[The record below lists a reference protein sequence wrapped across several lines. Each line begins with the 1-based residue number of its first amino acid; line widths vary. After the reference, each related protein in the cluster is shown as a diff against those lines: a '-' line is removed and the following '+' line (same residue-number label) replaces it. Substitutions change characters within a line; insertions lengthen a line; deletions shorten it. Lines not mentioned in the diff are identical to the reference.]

1 MGKSQKLEY
10 MKNFKTPQEQF
21 WYTKFGDEYSK
32 RVVGDRIVLNNIS
45 LFSRALR
52 ATGKLNSAVELGC
65 NIGLNLRAL
74 NQINPEM
81 TLTGY
86 EINGFAAEEAANLN
100 IATIRQG
107 TIIEPITDDNKYD
120 LALSKTVL
128 IHINPDELP
137 SVYSNLYSLSKRFIM
152 IVEYYNPTPVVVSYR
167 GNEDKLFKR
176 DFAGEMIDK
185 YKMKLVDYGF
195 VYHRDHSFPLDDMTW
210 FLLEK

>member
-1 MGKSQKLEY
+1 
-10 MKNFKTPQEQF
+10 MKDFKTPQEEF
-21 WYTKFGDEYSK
+21 WFSAFGDEYSK
-32 RVVGDRIVLNNIS
+32 RVSDDRIVLNNIS

-52 ATGKLNSAVELGC
+52 AAGNLNSAIELGC

-81 TLTGY
+81 TLAGY
-86 EINGFAAEEAANLN
+86 EINKFAAEEATNLN
-100 IATIRQG
+100 IATIYQD
-107 TIIEPITDDNKYD
+107 TINKPITHDNKYD
-120 LALSKTVL
+120 LALIKTAL
-128 IHINPDELP
+128 IHINPDQLD
-137 SVYSNLYSLSKRFIM
+137 SVYSNLYALSKRFIL

-167 GNEDKLFKR
+167 GNDDRLFKR

>member
-1 MGKSQKLEY
+1 
-10 MKNFKTPQEQF
+10 MKDFKTPQEEF
-21 WYTKFGDEYSK
+21 WFSAFGDEYSK
-32 RVVGDRIVLNNIS
+32 RVSDDRIVLNNIS

-52 ATGKLNSAVELGC
+52 AAGNLNSAIELGC

-86 EINGFAAEEAANLN
+86 EINKFAAEEATNLN
-100 IATIRQG
+100 LATIYQD
-107 TIIEPITDDNKYD
+107 TINKPITHDNKYD
-120 LALSKTVL
+120 LALIKTVL
-128 IHINPDELP
+128 IHINPDQLD
-137 SVYSNLYSLSKRFIM
+137 SVYSNLYALSKRFM
-152 IVEYYNPTPVVVSYR
+152 LIVEYYNPTPVVVSYR
-167 GNEDKLFKR
+167 GNDDRLFKR

>member
-1 MGKSQKLEY
+1 
-10 MKNFKTPQEQF
+10 MKDFKTPQEEF
-21 WYTKFGDEYSK
+21 WFSAFGDEYSK
-32 RVVGDRIVLNNIS
+32 RVSDDRIVLNNIS

-52 ATGKLNSAVELGC
+52 AAGNLNSAIELGC

-86 EINGFAAEEAANLN
+86 EINKFAAEEATNLN
-100 IATIRQG
+100 IATIYQD
-107 TIIEPITDDNKYD
+107 TINKPITHDNKYD
-120 LALSKTVL
+120 LALIKTVL
-128 IHINPDELP
+128 IHINPDQLD
-137 SVYSNLYSLSKRFIM
+137 SVYSNLYALSKRFIL

-167 GNEDKLFKR
+167 GNDDRLFKR

>member
-1 MGKSQKLEY
+1 

-21 WYTKFGDEYSK
+21 WSAEFGDEYSK
-32 RVVGDRIVLNNIS
+32 RVTGDRIVLNNIS

-52 ATGKLNSAVELGC
+52 AAGKLNSAVELGC
-65 NIGLNLRAL
+65 NHGLNLRAL

-86 EINGFAAEEAANLN
+86 EINQFAAEKAANLN
-100 IATIRQG
+100 IATIRQD
-107 TIIEPITDDNKYD
+107 TIIEPLTEDNKYD
-120 LALSKTVL
+120 LALIKTVL
-128 IHINPDELP
+128 IHINPDELA
-137 SVYSNLYSLSKRFIM
+137 SVYDNLYSLSSRFIL
-152 IVEYYNPTPVVVSYR
+152 IVEYYNPTPVAVSYR
-167 GNEDKLFKR
+167 GNEDRLFKR

-185 YKMKLVDYGF
+185 YKMRLVDYGF

>member
-1 MGKSQKLEY
+1 
-10 MKNFKTPQEQF
+10 MKDFKTPQEEF
-21 WYTKFGDEYSK
+21 WFSAFGDEYSK
-32 RVVGDRIVLNNIS
+32 RVSDDRIVLNNIS

-52 ATGKLNSAVELGC
+52 AAGNLNSAIELGC

-86 EINGFAAEEAANLN
+86 EINKFAAEEATNLN
-100 IATIRQG
+100 LATIYQD
-107 TIIEPITDDNKYD
+107 TINKPITHDNKYD
-120 LALSKTVL
+120 LALIKTVL
-128 IHINPDELP
+128 IHINPDQLD
-137 SVYSNLYSLSKRFIM
+137 SVYSNLYALSKRFIL

-167 GNEDKLFKR
+167 GNDDRLFKR

>member
-1 MGKSQKLEY
+1 MRK
-10 MKNFKTPQEQF
+10 FKTLQEQF
-21 WYTKFGDEYSK
+21 WSTKFGDEYSK
-32 RVVGDRIVLNNIS
+32 RVTGDRIVLNNIS
-45 LFSRALR
+45 LFGRALR
-52 ATGKLNSAVELGC
+52 AAGKLNSAVELGC

-81 TLTGY
+81 VLAGY
-86 EINGFAAEEAANLN
+86 EINEFAAKEAVNLG

-107 TIIEPITDDNKYD
+107 TIIEPITEDNKYD
-120 LALSKTVL
+120 LALIKTVL
-128 IHINPDELP
+128 IHINPDELAA
-137 SVYSNLYSLSKRFIM
+137 VYSNLYSLSSRWIL

-167 GNEDKLFKR
+167 GNEDRLFKR

-185 YKMKLVDYGF
+185 YEMKLVDYGF

>member
-1 MGKSQKLEY
+1 

-21 WYTKFGDEYSK
+21 WSAEFGDEYSK
-32 RVVGDRIVLNNIS
+32 RVTGDRIVLNNIS

-52 ATGKLNSAVELGC
+52 AAGNLNSAVELGC

-86 EINGFAAEEAANLN
+86 EINGFAVEEATKLN
-100 IATIRQG
+100 IATIRQD
-107 TIIEPITDDNKYD
+107 TILEPITEDNKYD
-120 LALSKTVL
+120 LALIKTVL
-128 IHINPDELP
+128 IHINPDKLA
-137 SVYSNLYSLSKRFIM
+137 SVYINLYSLSKRFIL

-167 GNEDKLFKR
+167 GNEDRLFKR

>member
-1 MGKSQKLEY
+1 
-10 MKNFKTPQEQF
+10 MKDFKTPQEEF
-21 WYTKFGDEYSK
+21 WFSAFGDEYSK
-32 RVVGDRIVLNNIS
+32 RVSDDRIVLNNIS

-52 ATGKLNSAVELGC
+52 AAGNLNSAIELGC

-86 EINGFAAEEAANLN
+86 EINKFAAEEATNLN
-100 IATIRQG
+100 IATIYQD
-107 TIIEPITDDNKYD
+107 TINKPITHDNKYD
-120 LALSKTVL
+120 LALIKTVL
-128 IHINPDELP
+128 IHINPDQLDT
-137 SVYSNLYSLSKRFIM
+137 VYSNLYALSKRFIL

-167 GNEDKLFKR
+167 GNDDRLFKR

-185 YKMKLVDYGF
+185 YKMRLVDYGF

>member
-1 MGKSQKLEY
+1 
-10 MKNFKTPQEQF
+10 MKEFKTPQEEF
-21 WYTKFGDEYSK
+21 WSTEFGDEYSK
-32 RVVGDRIVLNNIS
+32 RVSSDRIVLNNIS

-52 ATGKLNSAVELGC
+52 AAGKLNSAVELGC

-86 EINGFAAEEAANLN
+86 EINGFAAERAANLN
-100 IATIRQG
+100 IATVKQN
-107 TIIEPITDDNKYD
+107 TIIDAIIDDNKYD
-120 LALSKTVL
+120 LAFVKTVL
-128 IHINPDELP
+128 IHINPDELA
-137 SVYSNLYSLSKRFIM
+137 SVYSNLYSLSKRFVL

-167 GNEDKLFKR
+167 GNEDRLFKR

-185 YKMKLVDYGF
+185 YNMKLVDYGF

>member
-1 MGKSQKLEY
+1 
-10 MKNFKTPQEQF
+10 MKDFKTPQEEF
-21 WYTKFGDEYSK
+21 WFSAFGDEYSK
-32 RVVGDRIVLNNIS
+32 RVSDDRIVLNNIS

-52 ATGKLNSAVELGC
+52 AAGNLNSAIELGC

-81 TLTGY
+81 TLAGY
-86 EINGFAAEEAANLN
+86 EINKFAAEEATNLN
-100 IATIRQG
+100 IATIYQD
-107 TIIEPITDDNKYD
+107 TINKPITHDNKYD
-120 LALSKTVL
+120 LALIKTVL
-128 IHINPDELP
+128 IHINPDQLD
-137 SVYSNLYSLSKRFIM
+137 SVYSNLYALSKRFIL

-167 GNEDKLFKR
+167 GNDDRLFKR